1 MSDRQAVETT
11 VHLYV
16 EGMAFG
22 NAGALKKAFHPQAS
36 IIGNYQGA
44 VEWLTRDAFI
54 EAVLAEE
61 SADPASQPFMD
72 IHSIDVAGD
81 TASAKVTD
89 DFAGLRFTDL
99 LSLLK
104 VDGHWQIVSKVY
116 YIHP

>member
-1 MSDRQAVETT
+1 
-11 VHLYV
+11 
-16 EGMAFG
+16 
-22 NAGALKKAFHPQAS
+22 
-36 IIGNYQGA
+36 
-44 VEWLTRDAFI
+44 
-54 EAVLAEE
+54 
-61 SADPASQPFMD
+61 MD